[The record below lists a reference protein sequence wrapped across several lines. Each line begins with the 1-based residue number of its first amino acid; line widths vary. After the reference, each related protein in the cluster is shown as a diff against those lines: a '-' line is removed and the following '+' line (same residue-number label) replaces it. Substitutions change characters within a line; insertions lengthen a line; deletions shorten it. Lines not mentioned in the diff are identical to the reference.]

1 MNDIEL
7 LVTNIKKRY
16 TGVSG
21 TINALLPIQSKMRK
35 LKLIGDALPNGIAS
49 ISYLQAIRISK
60 QALSNGKPFRIW
72 HVRRDPEMIRAI
84 FARDLLKLPIKLV
97 FTSAAKHQHGR
108 FASWLISKMDAV
120 ISTTPEAASYLSNTT
135 KIVPHGV
142 DTNRFTPPISKEKE
156 WASANLPGE
165 FGIGTFG
172 RVRDDKGS
180 DIFVH
185 AMLELLP
192 KYPKFTAVILG
203 LCQPQHQ
210 SFQRKLQEE
219 IDFAGLSERLLFMG
233 EIPADKVGEWYRR
246 SLITVACPRYEP
258 FGLTVLEGMACG
270 SAVVASRTGAFE
282 EIVIPG
288 LTGDLVPTGDVAAL
302 VVALEPLM
310 KNPALAL
317 QMGEKGRIRVIEHYS
332 ITREAEGI
340 DSVYEGL
347 WNSKTKPVES
357 LAL

>member
-21 TINALLPIQSKMRK
+21 TINALLPIQIKMRK
-35 LKLIGDALPNGIAS
+35 LKLIGDALPNGIGS
-49 ISYLQAIRISK
+49 ISFLEALRISR
-60 QALSNGKPFRIW
+60 QALPKGKRFRIW

-84 FARDLLKLPIKLV
+84 FARDVLKLPIKLV

-120 ISTTPEAASYLSNTT
+120 ISTTPEAASYVPNTT
-135 KIVPHGV
+135 KVVPHGV
-142 DTNRFTPPISKEKE
+142 DTNRFAPPASKQEA

-185 AMLELLP
+185 AMIELLP
-192 KYPKFTAVILG
+192 RYPKFTAVILG

-210 SFQRKLQEE
+210 SFQKKLQEE
-219 IDFAGLSERLLFMG
+219 IDAAGLSKRLLFMG
-233 EIPADKVGEWYRR
+233 EIPADKVGEWYQR

-258 FGLTVLEGMACG
+258 FGLTVLEGMACS

-282 EIVIPG
+282 DIVIPG
-288 LTGDLVPTGDVAAL
+288 VTGNLVPPGDVRAL
-302 VVALEPLM
+302 VKALEPLM
-310 KNPALAL
+310 QIPELAL
-317 QMGEKGRIRVIEHYS
+317 QMGEKGRERVIEQYS
-332 ITREAEGI
+332 INREAEGI
-340 DSVYEGL
+340 DTVYEML
-347 WNSKTKPVES
+347 WNSKS
-357 LAL
+357 

>member
-21 TINALLPIQSKMRK
+21 TINALLPVQSKKRK
-35 LKLIGDALPNGIAS
+35 LRLIGNALPNGITS
-49 ISYLQAIRISK
+49 ISYSEAIRISR
-60 QALSNGKPFRIW
+60 QALSTGKRFRIW

-84 FARDLLKLPIKLV
+84 FARDVLKLPIKLV

-120 ISTTPEAASYLSNTT
+120 ISTTPEAASYVPNTT

-142 DTNRFTPPISKEKE
+142 DTNRFTPPPSKVDA

-180 DIFVH
+180 DVFVH
-185 AMLELLP
+185 AMIELLP
-192 KYPKFTAVILG
+192 RYPKFTAVILG

-210 SFQRKLQEE
+210 SFQTKLKEE
-219 IDFAGLSERLLFMG
+219 IDAAGLSKRLLFMG
-233 EIPADKVGEWYRR
+233 EIPADKVGDWYQR

-270 SAVVASRTGAFE
+270 TAVVASRTGAFE
-282 EIVIPG
+282 DIVIPNV
-288 LTGDLVPTGDVAAL
+288 TGDLVPTGNVAAL
-302 VVALEPLM
+302 VNALEPLM
-310 KNPALAL
+310 RNPELAL
-317 QMGEKGRIRVIEHYS
+317 QMGEKGRQRVVDQYS
-332 ITREAEGI
+332 IIREAEGI

-347 WNSKTKPVES
+347 WN
-357 LAL
+357 LRQ

>member
-21 TINALLPIQSKMRK
+21 TVNALLPIQNKMRK
-35 LKLIGDALPNGIAS
+35 LKLVGNALPNGIAA
-49 ISYLQAIRISK
+49 ISYFEALQISK
-60 QALSNGKPFRIW
+60 QALPNGKHFRIW

-84 FARDLLKLPIKLV
+84 FARDFLRLPIKLV

-120 ISTTPEAASYLSNTT
+120 ISTTSEAASYVPNTT

-142 DTNRFTPPISKEKE
+142 DTKRFAPPISKEVA

-165 FGIGTFG
+165 YGIGTFG

-185 AMLELLP
+185 AMIELLP
-192 KYPKFTAVILG
+192 KHPKFTAVILG
-203 LCQPQHQ
+203 LCQPQHL
-210 SFQRKLQEE
+210 SFQKKLQHE
-219 IDFAGLSERLLFMG
+219 IDAAGLSKRLLFMG
-233 EIPADKVGEWYRR
+233 EIPADKVGEWYQR

-258 FGLTVLEGMACG
+258 FGLTVLEGMAC
-270 SAVVASRTGAFE
+270 STAVVASRTGAFE
-282 EIVIPG
+282 DIVIPG
-288 LTGDLVPTGDVAAL
+288 ITGALVPTGDVAAL
-302 VVALEPLM
+302 VKALEPLM
-310 KNPALAL
+310 RDPAIAMR
-317 QMGEKGRIRVIEHYS
+317 MGEQGRQRVIDEYS
-332 ITREAEGI
+332 ITREAQGI

-347 WNSKTKPVES
+347 WNPKG
-357 LAL
+357 

>member
-49 ISYLQAIRISK
+49 ISYWQALRISK
-60 QALSNGKPFRIW
+60 QALPNEKRFRIW

-84 FARDLLKLPIKLV
+84 FARDVLKLPIKLV

-120 ISTTPEAASYLSNTT
+120 ISTTIEAASYVPNTT

-142 DTNRFTPPISKEKE
+142 DTNRFSPPSSKANS
-156 WASANLPGE
+156 WASANLPGAY
-165 FGIGTFG
+165 GIGTFG

-180 DIFVH
+180 DVFVH
-185 AMLELLP
+185 ALIELLP
-192 KYPKFTAVILG
+192 RYPKFTAVILG
-203 LCQPQHQ
+203 LCQPQHLN
-210 SFQRKLQEE
+210 FQKKLQED
-219 IDFAGLSERLLFMG
+219 IDAAGLSKRMLFLG
-233 EIPADKVGEWYRR
+233 EIPADKVGEWYQRC
-246 SLITVACPRYEP
+246 LITVACPRYEP
-258 FGLTVLEGMACG
+258 FGLTVLEGMACS

-288 LTGDLVPTGDVAAL
+288 VTGDLIPTGDVAAL
-302 VVALEPLM
+302 IRALEPLM
-310 KNPALAL
+310 KNPELAQ
-317 QMGEKGRIRVIEHYS
+317 QMGEYGRQRVIEHYS

-347 WNSKTKPVES
+347 WNPKH
-357 LAL
+357 

>member
-35 LKLIGDALPNGIAS
+35 LKLIGDALPNGIES

-60 QALSNGKPFRIW
+60 QALANGKPFRIW
-72 HVRRDPEMIRAI
+72 HVRRDPEMIRA
-84 FARDLLKLPIKLV
+84 RDVLNLPIKLV

-120 ISTTPEAASYLSNTT
+120 ISTTPEAASYVPNTT
-135 KIVPHGV
+135 KVVPHGV
-142 DTNRFTPPISKEKE
+142 DTNRFVPPTSKLEA

-165 FGIGTFG
+165 YGIGTFG

-185 AMLELLP
+185 AMLKLLP

-210 SFQRKLQEE
+210 NFQKKLQDE
-219 IDFAGLSERLLFMG
+219 IDAAGLSKRLLFMG
-233 EIPADKVGEWYRR
+233 VIPADKVGEWYQR

-258 FGLTVLEGMACG
+258 FGLTVLEGMACS

-282 EIVIPG
+282 DIVLPG

-302 VVALEPLM
+302 VKALEPLM
-310 KNPALAL
+310 QNPELAL
-317 QMGEKGRIRVIEHYS
+317 QMGQRGRERVIEQYS
-332 ITREAEGI
+332 IAREAQGI
-340 DSVYEGL
+340 DSVYETL
-347 WNSKTKPVES
+347 WNPK
-357 LAL
+357 A

>member
-21 TINALLPIQSKMRK
+21 TINALLPIQSKMRR

-49 ISYLQAIRISK
+49 ISFIDAIRISK
-60 QALSNGKPFRIW
+60 QALPNGKQFRIW

-84 FARDLLKLPIKLV
+84 FARDVLKLPIKLV

-120 ISTTPEAASYLSNTT
+120 ISTTPEAASYVANTT
-135 KIVPHGV
+135 KVVPHGV
-142 DTNRFTPPISKEKE
+142 DTNRFTPPTSKKAA

-180 DIFVH
+180 DVFVH

-210 SFQRKLQEE
+210 SFQKKLQDE
-219 IDFAGLSERLLFMG
+219 IDAAGLSKRLLFMG
-233 EIPADKVGEWYRR
+233 EIPADKVGEWYQR

-258 FGLTVLEGMACG
+258 FGLTVLEGMACA

-282 EIVIPG
+282 DIVIPG
-288 LTGDLVPTGDVAAL
+288 VTGDLVPTGNVAAL
-302 VVALEPLM
+302 VKALEPLM
-310 KNPALAL
+310 ANPLVAL
-317 QMGEKGRIRVIEHYS
+317 QMGEQGRQRVIDQYS

-340 DSVYEGL
+340 DSVYESL
-347 WNSKTKPVES
+347 WSAKS
-357 LAL
+357 

>member
-1 MNDIEL
+1 MLSMNDIEL

-49 ISYLQAIRISK
+49 ISYLEALRISK
-60 QALSNGKPFRIW
+60 QALPNGKRFRVW

-84 FARDLLKLPIKLV
+84 LARDVLKLPIKLV
-97 FTSAAKHQHGR
+97 FTSAAKHQHGH

-120 ISTTPEAASYLSNTT
+120 ISTTPEAASYVPNTT
-135 KIVPHGV
+135 KVVPHGV
-142 DTNRFTPPISKEKE
+142 DTNRFAPPNSKREA

-165 FGIGTFG
+165 YGIGTFG

-210 SFQRKLQEE
+210 SFQNKLQDE
-219 IDFAGLSERLLFMG
+219 INTAGLSKRLLFMG
-233 EIPADKVGEWYRR
+233 EIPADRVGEWYQR

-270 SAVVASRTGAFE
+270 SAIVASRTGAFE
-282 EIVIPG
+282 DIVIPG
-288 LTGDLVPTGDVAAL
+288 TTGDLVPTGNVEAL
-302 VVALEPLM
+302 INALEPLM
-310 KNPALAL
+310 QNPKLAL
-317 QMGEKGRIRVIEHYS
+317 QMGEKGRQRVIDQYS

-340 DSVYEGL
+340 DSVYESL
-347 WNSKTKPVES
+347 WSAKS
-357 LAL
+357 

>member
-21 TINALLPIQSKMRK
+21 TINALLPVQSKMRK
-35 LKLIGDALPNGIAS
+35 LKLIGDALPNGIVS
-49 ISYLQAIRISK
+49 ISFFEALRISK
-60 QALSNGKPFRIW
+60 QALPQGKLFRIW

-84 FARDLLKLPIKLV
+84 FARDVLKLPIKLV

-120 ISTTPEAASYLSNTT
+120 ISTTPEAASYVPNTT
-135 KIVPHGV
+135 KVVPHGV
-142 DTNRFTPPISKEKE
+142 DTNRFVPPSSKQAA

-185 AMLELLP
+185 AMIQLLP
-192 KYPKFTAVILG
+192 RYPKFTAVVLG

-210 SFQRKLQEE
+210 SFQKKLQEE
-219 IDFAGLSERLLFMG
+219 IDAAGLSKRLLFLG
-233 EIPADKVGEWYRR
+233 EIPADKVGEWYQR

-258 FGLTVLEGMACG
+258 FGLTVLEGMACS

-282 EIVIPG
+282 EIVIAG
-288 LTGDLVPTGDVAAL
+288 VTGDLVPTGDVQAL
-302 VVALEPLM
+302 VNALEPLM
-310 KNPALAL
+310 QNPELAL
-317 QMGEKGRIRVIEHYS
+317 WMGEKGRERVIEHYS
-332 ITREAEGI
+332 ITREAQGI
-340 DSVYEGL
+340 DSVYEAL
-347 WNSKTKPVES
+347 WNSK
-357 LAL
+357 A

>member
-1 MNDIEL
+1 MNNIEL

-21 TINALLPIQSKMRK
+21 TINALLPIQSNMRK
-35 LKLIGDALPNGIAS
+35 LKLVGDALPNGIAS
-49 ISYLQAIRISK
+49 ISFLEALRISK
-60 QALSNGKPFRIW
+60 QALPHGKRFRIW

-84 FARDLLKLPIKLV
+84 FARDVLKLPIKLV

-120 ISTTPEAASYLSNTT
+120 ISTTPEAASFIPNTT
-135 KIVPHGV
+135 KVVPHGV
-142 DTNRFTPPISKEKE
+142 DTNRFIPPKSKRDV

-165 FGIGTFG
+165 YGIGTFG

-185 AMLELLP
+185 ALIELLP

-210 SFQRKLQEE
+210 SFQKKLQED
-219 IDFAGLSERLLFMG
+219 IDAAGLSERLLFMG
-233 EIPADKVGEWYRR
+233 VIPADKVGEWYQR

-258 FGLTVLEGMACG
+258 FGLTVLEGMACS

-282 EIVIPG
+282 DIVLPG
-288 LTGDLVPTGDVAAL
+288 ITGDLVPTGDVAAL
-302 VVALEPLM
+302 VKALEPLM
-310 KNPALAL
+310 QNPELAL
-317 QMGEKGRIRVIEHYS
+317 QMGVNGRNRVIEQYS
-332 ITREAEGI
+332 ITREAQGI
-340 DSVYEGL
+340 DAVYEAL
-347 WNSKTKPVES
+347 WNSNT
-357 LAL
+357 